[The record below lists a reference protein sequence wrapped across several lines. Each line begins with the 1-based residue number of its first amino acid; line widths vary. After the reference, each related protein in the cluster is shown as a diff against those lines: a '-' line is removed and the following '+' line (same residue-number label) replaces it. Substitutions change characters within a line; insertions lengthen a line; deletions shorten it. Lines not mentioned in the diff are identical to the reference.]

1 MKLFCYFSILL
12 QNFQLFYVLV
22 KAYTPTP
29 RYAHSAAL
37 IGNKLYILGGDND
50 SPTTQ
55 FTPTK
60 DFFYLDISVGFNT
73 SNIPWTD
80 LSNVV
85 GTPKQSRAAVSAGGP
100 NKDIIFLFGGG
111 VENPSSDIPLV
122 YTFDNLK
129 NVWNTPTIKGIKPPR
144 REYIKSV
151 TDDTGKMYIFG
162 GSYNIETGNSTWTF
176 ENRMD
181 ILDTIGLTWS
191 IASQIQAPT
200 PRDAFSA
207 TLLPNGIIANI
218 GGYVVAGPT
227 NLREISLYDTK
238 NDVWETMTTVGTIPE
253 VRAHHTSVLG
263 LNNDRIIIYGGFS
276 ANKKI
281 PIVHDLSVLDIRN
294 KPYEWFIPNI
304 SGIIP
309 PTPSR
314 HTANIVGRYM
324 IVTYG
329 FIFSQEYINPS
340 MYILDISDDSEY
352 KWVKSF
358 DPNSLPVSSLN
369 PNPNS
374 SSNSSPNQNEHS
386 ISTGTMIGVIIGT
399 SLASILITM
408 FALMVYRWYKKRNMH
423 MQFQLMEIQNYRLII
438 SNETRRLKC

>member
-1 MKLFCYFSILL
+1 MKLFRYFSIVL
-12 QNFQLFYVLV
+12 QNFQLFYVLA
-22 KAYTPTP
+22 KAYTSTP

-37 IGNKLYILGGDND
+37 IGNKLYILGGDNN
-50 SPTTQ
+50 STSAQ
-55 FTPTK
+55 FIPTK

-80 LSNVV
+80 LSSVV

-111 VENPSSDIPLV
+111 VENPNSDIPLV
-122 YTFDNLK
+122 YTFDTLK
-129 NVWNTPTIKGIKPPR
+129 NVWDTPTILGIKPPR

-151 TDDTGKMYIFG
+151 TDNTGKMYIFG

-191 IASQIQAPT
+191 KGSQIQAPT

-207 TLLPNGIIANI
+207 TLLPNGIIAYI
-218 GGYVVAGPT
+218 GGYVDTGPT
-227 NLREISLYDTK
+227 NLREIYLYDTK
-238 NDVWETMTTVGTIPE
+238 NDVWEIMTTVGTIPE
-253 VRAHHTSVLG
+253 ARAHHTSVLG

-276 ANKKI
+276 VNQKS

-294 KPYEWFIPNI
+294 NPYEWFIPNI
-304 SGIIP
+304 SGITP
-309 PTPSR
+309 PIPSR

-329 FIFSQEYINPS
+329 FIFSQEYANPS
-340 MYILDISDDSEY
+340 MYILDIGDDSDY

-358 DPNSLPVSSLN
+358 DPNSLLVSN

-374 SSNSSPNQNEHS
+374 NSSPNKNEHS
-386 ISTGTMIGVIIGT
+386 ISTGIMISVIIGI
-399 SLASILITM
+399 SLASILIII
-408 FALMVYRWYKKRNMH
+408 FALMVYRWYKKRKYAHAIPTHGNSK
-423 MQFQLMEIQNYRLII
+423 L
-438 SNETRRLKC
+438 